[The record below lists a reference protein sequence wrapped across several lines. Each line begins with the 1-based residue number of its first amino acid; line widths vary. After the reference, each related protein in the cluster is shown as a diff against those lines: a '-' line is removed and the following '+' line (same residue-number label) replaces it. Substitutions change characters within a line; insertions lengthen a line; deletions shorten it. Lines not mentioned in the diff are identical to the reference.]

1 MSAEYKLICHA
12 ECFADKVV
20 NHDRQIGRVRRNGA
34 DTNIQRLRKKLC
46 AVYVIFACDHRA
58 AVVRIIAA
66 LTDNIKA
73 VFKVFKR

>member
-46 AVYVIFACDHRA
+46 AIYVILNQVAIFMMQKEFWETR
-58 AVVRIIAA
+58 RI
-66 LTDNIKA
+66 LHHLHLS
-73 VFKVFKR
+73 